1 MQEIFADG
9 YAAGLSRSDGY
20 AAGLRR
26 SVNMTIRK
34 LTGLKI
40 EDYQIIIERLL
51 PIMFWGYLDDV
62 VWMVFA

>member
-1 MQEIFADG
+1 MQEIFTN
-9 YAAGLSRSDGY
+9 GY

-26 SVNMTIRK
+26 SVNMMTRK

-51 PIMFWGYLDDV
+51 PIMFPGYLDDV